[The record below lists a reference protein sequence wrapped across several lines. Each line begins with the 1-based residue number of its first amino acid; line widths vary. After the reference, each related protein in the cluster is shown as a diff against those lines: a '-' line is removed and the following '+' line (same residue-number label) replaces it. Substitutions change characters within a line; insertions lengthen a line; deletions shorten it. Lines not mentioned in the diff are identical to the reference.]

1 MRDPIVILDVDQVV
15 LVLGVLVLQDLPDA
29 ARDVEVGGGRQP
41 AEVDLVGPEVALAEV
56 DEELQ
61 QDELW

>member
-1 MRDPIVILDVDQVV
+1 MV

-41 AEVDLVGPEVALAEV
+41 AQVDLVGPEVALAEV